1 MALAIATNN
10 AALQSAAAASSVNR
24 EMETSMARLSTGKRI
39 NSARDDAA
47 GVAIASRLSSEI
59 RGTDQAIRNAM
70 DGQALIDT
78 AEGGHK
84 EIENILQRMREVAVQ
99 SANDTNDASDRLN
112 LQAEMDAL
120 TTEINRAAS
129 VTTWA
134 GQSMMSTGGS
144 SFSFQVGTAT
154 GGKNQISITLGSMAA
169 STLTVGKT
177 STTVGDVG
185 TSLATASTI
194 TFVSAGTETSTFT
207 INGTAADGS
216 ALSETISG
224 LDTTIQ
230 TTTGTY
236 KTITSISSSGA
247 AVAAIEIGVTTDGSG
262 ADPDGVGGI
271 AASAAAATAHP
282 LGGSMMGN
290 TTVSGDTI
298 TAAAGNVATS
308 FIIDGFSFSSSAS
321 TNNATGIATQNEA
334 LATLINASEAMQ
346 SRGITATDT
355 GSWATLTLKYAEGS
369 DVFLDTAANARA
381 GIAAIDAAIKTVN
394 TQRSELG
401 AVSNRLS
408 HTVNNLTNIS
418 SNLSAAKGGIEDA
431 DFAFET
437 TNLAKNQILQQAS
450 TAMLAQANASKQN
463 VLSLLQ
469 G

>member
-1 MALAIATNN
+1 
-10 AALQSAAAASSVNR
+10 
-24 EMETSMARLSTGKRI
+24 
-39 NSARDDAA
+39 
-47 GVAIASRLSSEI
+47 
-59 RGTDQAIRNAM
+59 
-70 DGQALIDT
+70 
-78 AEGGHK
+78 
-84 EIENILQRMREVAVQ
+84 
-99 SANDTNDASDRLN
+99 
-112 LQAEMDAL
+112 
-120 TTEINRAAS
+120 
-129 VTTWA
+129 
-134 GQSMMSTGGS
+134 MMSTGGS